1 MPITYT
7 RSYSI
12 NLTDNHMGMS
22 TAASRVL
29 NKYPLL
35 IASLLLLGL
44 NTGLVATRVAISHRL
59 YFLFLLWNLFLAML
73 PLLFIQM
80 GNSLYSFKK
89 GKWVSILFFLLSF
102 LFLPNSP
109 YIITDLFH
117 LRPRHSVPFWYDTL
131 LIFSFALTG
140 VLFFFTTLKGMYQ
153 YIRNYF
159 SKTASQL
166 VITGIIYL
174 CAFGVYLGRY
184 LRFNSWDILT
194 DPVYLFTEIFNRI
207 LFPFDHPKAWAM
219 TLVYGTL
226 LCMGWMLINLLGQAQ
241 QESVNRKLSH

>member
-1 MPITYT
+1 
-7 RSYSI
+7 
-12 NLTDNHMGMS
+12 MS
-22 TAASRVL
+22 AAASRLL

-35 IASLLLLGL
+35 IASLLLMGL
-44 NTGLVATRVAISHRL
+44 NTAFIAARIAYSHRL
-59 YFLFLLWNLFLAML
+59 YFLFLLWNLFLAVL

-80 GNSLYSFKK
+80 GNSLHTYKK
-89 GKWVSILFFLLSF
+89 GRWFSIGFFLLSF

-140 VLFFFTTLKGMYQ
+140 VLFFFATLKGMYQ
-153 YIRNYF
+153 YIRNF
-159 SKTASQL
+159 IPKAASQL

-194 DPVYLFTEIFNRI
+194 EPGYLFTEILNRI

-226 LCMGWMLINLLGQAQ
+226 LCMGWMLINLLGPVQ
-241 QESVNRKLSH
+241 QGAPNRNLSH

>member
-1 MPITYT
+1 MTFIELKLPVM
-7 RSYSI
+7 
-12 NLTDNHMGMS
+12 L
-22 TAASRVL
+22 SRIV
-29 NKYPLL
+29 NRYPLL

-44 NTGLVATRVAISHRL
+44 NTGFVALRVAYSQRL
-59 YFLFLLWNLFLAML
+59 YFLFLLWNLFLAVI

-80 GNSLYSFKK
+80 GNTLVAHKRLRWASL
-89 GKWVSILFFLLSF
+89 GFFLLSF

-140 VLFFFTTLKGMYQ
+140 VLFFFATLKGMYS
-153 YIRNYF
+153 YLRHF
-159 SKTASQL
+159 LPRAASQIA
-166 VITGIIYL
+166 ITGIIYL

-194 DPVYLFTEIFNRI
+194 EPGYLFSQILERF
-207 LFPFDHPKAWAM
+207 LFPMEHPKTWAM

-226 LCMGWMLINLLGQAQ
+226 LCMGWMLINILGKMPAAHQ
-241 QESVNRKLSH
+241 SLRD